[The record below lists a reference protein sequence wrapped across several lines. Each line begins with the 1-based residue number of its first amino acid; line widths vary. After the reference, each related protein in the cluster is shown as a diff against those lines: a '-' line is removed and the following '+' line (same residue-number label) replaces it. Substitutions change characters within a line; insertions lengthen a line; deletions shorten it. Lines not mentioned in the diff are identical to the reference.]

1 MKRTKQT
8 NNQEKK
14 TKPTILN
21 SLSESVGVTDNDS
34 KFLFTNPL
42 TNKIPGI
49 RPINI
54 IPTEQENLTE
64 SKLKEIELIKS
75 EDQLKA
81 IFKGFPIPSY
91 LWQCVEN
98 DFVLIDHNNAAEV
111 FTRGVIKKFLRERF
125 SKIYES

>member
-1 MKRTKQT
+1 MKKTKQT
-8 NNQEKK
+8 SNQEKK
-14 TKPTILN
+14 TRLKILN
-21 SLSESVGVTDNDS
+21 SLSEDVGVTDNDS

-49 RPINI
+49 RPIDI

-75 EDQLKA
+75 EEQLKA

-91 LWQCVEN
+91 LWQYVED
-98 DFVLIDHNNAAEV
+98 DFGNVPLEEIQKTALKDRPVVRVHRHGA
-111 FTRGVIKKFLRERF
+111 GD
-125 SKIYES
+125 